1 MTILGNPRLRAFA
14 AQALVVIGLA
24 LLLGFFAFN
33 ASANMQRHNLPLGL
47 AFLSSTAGFDIPF
60 TLIAWQPSDSFARAI
75 LVGLLNT
82 LLVFLLATLL
92 ATVAGSL
99 FGVMRLASNAM
110 MRGTAAA
117 YVEIV
122 RNTPVLIQ
130 VILIYMV
137 LVQNTPPPRQSVA
150 IGSYIFLSTRGLVLP
165 AFSVSIAG
173 AVGGAL
179 VAAGIAMAIALFVI
193 RRRPADRA
201 LRLILWGSPLALG
214 VTGLGLFLPDVH
226 VEAATRT
233 TFGLKGGSTLTP
245 ELLALLAGLSIYF
258 SAFIA
263 EIVRAGLTSV
273 PRGQIEAAEALALRP
288 WQVLR
293 LVTVP
298 LAMRVIIPP
307 LTSQYLNIAK
317 GTSLGAAVAF
327 PDLVQVLIGSIL
339 NRTGQAIESMG
350 LAMAIFLLLSFLI
363 ATVMGWINRA
373 GRLVTRQ

>member
-1 MTILGNPRLRAFA
+1 MTILGNQRFRALA
-14 AQALVVIGLA
+14 AQTLVVIGLA

-33 ASANMQRHNLPLGL
+33 TAINMQRHNLPVGL
-47 AFLSSTAGFDIPF
+47 DFLRRTAGFDIPF
-60 TLIAWQPSDSFARAI
+60 ALIDWQPSDTFARAI

-82 LLVFLLATLL
+82 LLVFVLATVL

-117 YVEIV
+117 YVEII

-137 LVQNTPPPRQSVA
+137 LVQNTPPPRQSLA
-150 IGSYIFLSTRGLVLP
+150 IGSYIFLSTRGLVFP
-165 AFSVSIAG
+165 GFSVS
-173 AVGGAL
+173 AVGAFGLVLAL
-179 VAAGIAMAIALFVI
+179 AGIAVAIALCII
-193 RRRPADRA
+193 RWRPVVRT
-201 LRLILWGSPLALG
+201 LQLITWGAPLALG
-214 VTGLGLFLPDVH
+214 AAGLGLFLSDLH
-226 VEAATRT
+226 VEVATPT
-233 TFGLKGGSTLTP
+233 SFGLKGGSTLTP
-245 ELLALLAGLSIYF
+245 ELLALLVGLSVYF

-263 EIVRAGLTSV
+263 EIVRAGLMSV
-273 PRGQIEAAEALALRP
+273 PRGQIEAAEALALKP

-298 LAMRVIIPP
+298 LAVRVIIPP

-327 PDLVQVLIGSIL
+327 PDLVQILIGSIL

-350 LAMAIFLLLSFLI
+350 LVMIIFLTLSFLI
-363 ATVMGWINRA
+363 ATVMGWLNRA
-373 GRLVTRQ
+373 GQLVTRQ

>member
-1 MTILGNPRLRAFA
+1 MTILGNPRFRGLA
-14 AQALVVIGLA
+14 AQALVVVGLA

-33 ASANMQRHNLPLGL
+33 ASINMQRHNLPIGL
-47 AFLSSTAGFDIPF
+47 DFLRRTAGFDIPF
-60 TLIAWQPSDSFARAI
+60 ALIAWQPSDSFARAI

-82 LLVFLLATLL
+82 LLVFVL
-92 ATVAGSL
+92 ATVLATVVGSL
-99 FGVMRLASNAM
+99 FGVMGLASNAL
-110 MRGTAAA
+110 MRGTATA

-137 LVQNTPPPRQSVA
+137 LVQNTPPPRQSLG
-150 IGSYIFLSTRGLVLP
+150 IGSYIFLSTRGLVFP
-165 AFSVSIAG
+165 AFSVSTVG
-173 AVGGAL
+173 AFGGAL
-179 VAAGIAMAIALFVI
+179 MVAGIAMAIALFVI
-193 RRRPADRA
+193 RRRLAGWT
-201 LRLILWGSPLALG
+201 LRLILWGLSLILG
-214 VTGLGLFLPDVH
+214 VAGLGLFLSDVH
-226 VEAATRT
+226 VEIATRT

-245 ELLALLAGLSIYF
+245 ELLALVVGLSVYF

-263 EIVRAGLTSV
+263 EIVRAGITSV
-273 PRGQIEAAEALALRP
+273 PRGQIEAAKALALRP

-350 LAMAIFLLLSFLI
+350 LAMLIFLILSFLI
-363 ATVMGWINRA
+363 AAVMGWINRA